1 MSKSTVAK
9 NAAAI
14 AVIREEMAELKSNFE
29 KNMDELKSRLDE
41 LLLREEENLQPPVP
55 PVLIPEIEDHDVLL
69 IGDSIISAAD
79 PEVIDPDS
87 DITIECIR
95 GGRPADISDKF
106 EEISKKKRFKRI
118 IVHVGSNLA
127 PRFSPDYVADQVL
140 LCLERIKT
148 LSPNS
153 DVTFSCILPKTSNAL
168 LPGISYVNHRVA
180 QSGKFGPAR
189 HRFNSLRH
197 SSNFSDEHGHVIP
210 SHFNSDG
217 IHLSLDGALAFNLGL
232 NFFIGKN

>member
-41 LLLREEENLQPPVP
+41 LLLREEENLQPPVL

-79 PEVIDPDS
+79 PEVI
-87 DITIECIR
+87 E
-95 GGRPADISDKF
+95 KF
-106 EEISKKKRFKRI
+106 EEISQVKRFKRI
-118 IVHVGSNLA
+118 IVHVGSNLV

-140 LCLERIKT
+140 LCLERIKK

-180 QSGKFGPAR
+180 QSGKFCPAR